1 MAHMKSNLFIKY
13 RGIDLENDSE
23 IDLATLGNSII
34 GFDEVIKEIL
44 KISKIKGNISVSAT
58 KIRP

>member
-1 MAHMKSNLFIKY
+1 MKSNLFIKY
-13 RGIDLENDSE
+13 HGTTNPENDSE
-23 IDLATLGNSII
+23 IDLVTLGNSII

-58 KIRP
+58 KVRQ